1 MDVGAAV
8 DTVREL
14 VIAVVSAE
22 VPPLA
27 GRVVGYAGNCNVV
40 PLFVTADPPM
50 VADWTAAFHVVRSV
64 AVMWTVVS
72 FPCALMSD
80 SF

>member
-1 MDVGAAV
+1 MGAAV
-8 DTVREL
+8 EIVRAE
-14 VIAVVSAE
+14 ATEVVLAA

-40 PLFVTADPPM
+40 PLFVTADPPT
-50 VADWTAAFHVVRSV
+50 VADWTAAFHVVRSA

-72 FPCALMSD
+72 VV
-80 SF
+80 